1 MKNSGENL
9 FDVGKTKKEN
19 IQFLIFIC
27 AIIRGISKHSGLL
40 RMTVASAGNDLRLG
54 GSEAP
59 PSTISIFLGKH
70 LFEILEKIASGKEKD
85 LENENLHNLLV
96 TKATTLPNLLRDD
109 SDRNRT
115 SPFAFTGNKFEF
127 RMLGASASISFSTTV
142 LNLIVAESLEHFIPF
157 FEKEKNVKE
166 AAIKIIS
173 ETIKEHKNIIKD
185 TVNAAKEF
193 IKKETIE
200 LFEHFNVLTKNECF
214 ARYEIMLENYCDI
227 IYIEASTMIEMV
239 GKEILPAILKYDK
252 ILSDSHNS
260 INAACNLK
268 SQHILN
274 KIKFLTESVDKIAH
288 SKNKLEDLL
297 KRVKNL
303 NGNLLKAEFCRDE
316 IIKEMNNLRKNVD
329 DVEQKIPKD
338 LWKIPSITEILHK
351 I

>member
-1 MKNSGENL
+1 
-9 FDVGKTKKEN
+9 
-19 IQFLIFIC
+19 
-27 AIIRGISKHSGLL
+27 
-40 RMTVASAGNDLRLG
+40 
-54 GSEAP
+54 
-59 PSTISIFLGKH
+59 
-70 LFEILEKIASGKEKD
+70 
-85 LENENLHNLLV
+85 
-96 TKATTLPNLLRDD
+96 
-109 SDRNRT
+109 
-115 SPFAFTGNKFEF
+115 
-127 RMLGASASISFSTTV
+127 
-142 LNLIVAESLEHFIPF
+142 
-157 FEKEKNVKE
+157 
-166 AAIKIIS
+166 
-173 ETIKEHKNIIKD
+173 
-185 TVNAAKEF
+185 
-193 IKKETIE
+193 
-200 LFEHFNVLTKNECF
+200 
-214 ARYEIMLENYCDI
+214 MLENYCDI